1 MKKFKRT
8 ISLLLTFA
16 LLMTTAAFTSVTA
29 FGADLTQDFENVT
42 IDELMSAGWEK
53 WGTTN
58 LTITTVGDTKALEL
72 NDGTGGVKI
81 PLNVESGKI
90 EISFSVLADSANT
103 DVRIPIELTNG
114 TSSEG
119 LIYFAPTQIQET
131 SGAANKIN
139 VPRSNGVWYD
149 VKVTIDDWAA
159 ETKTFTTNVYNQGET
174 VSLGSYTDT
183 YAFDNEY
190 LLIRNWGAST
200 TVSNPIYIDNVSVKE
215 DSQPPVEDELPEGT
229 YLDED
234 FETKSV
240 DTLLTEGWEKSGT
253 TNLTITTV
261 GDTKALELND
271 GTGGVKIPL
280 NAESGKIE
288 ISFSVLADSANTDVR
303 IPIELTNGTS
313 SEGLIYFA
321 RTQIQETSSAANKI
335 NVPRSNGVWYDV
347 KVTID
352 DWAAETKTFTT
363 NVYNQGET
371 VSLGSYTDTYAFSN
385 EYLLIRNWG
394 ASTTV
399 SNPIYIDNVSV
410 KEVVEVP
417 EFENPV
423 KINEDFEDDTTLAD
437 AKADGLKDQAN
448 IDKCGKII
456 DVSGNKAMGLLRSTN
471 TSSGFY
477 YELGEP
483 ITSGKVKLT
492 FRVKAAQTNTLPVS
506 VGDSSS
512 IFAKDLFQ
520 LVNNKTIVGLKKGE
534 NSNSVIAS
542 SYPANE
548 WINVDVLM
556 DLDNDVAAI
565 TIGDVKFDTDFTLEQ
580 LRYVTFRSWWFSSG
594 DDTNYDLFDD
604 IVVQKWVEAPQL
616 YDNGVKLYD
625 LEGAV
630 ITAGVVTPAV
640 SKITLDFGT
649 ELFEDSL
656 TDAVTLTNT
665 AENTTETLTAA
676 NITAQG
682 VCTFETDVLEAET
695 KYILEVST
703 DVKNILGTAMAEA
716 FEYEFTTD
724 AGIKEV
730 ELTTVTKG
738 NSAVSKLSDF
748 TAGASITLNGTYLS
762 FDEAETELAWVIAY
776 FDGDVLKKASVVETS
791 VSGKGLKDITCPATV
806 IADMTDIDKVEI
818 YLWNNMEDIV
828 PYCTG
833 LSY

>member
-1 MKKFKRT
+1 M
-8 ISLLLTFA
+8 
-16 LLMTTAAFTSVTA
+16 
-29 FGADLTQDFENVT
+29 
-42 IDELMSAGWEK
+42 
-53 WGTTN
+53 
-58 LTITTVGDTKALEL
+58 
-72 NDGTGGVKI
+72 
-81 PLNVESGKI
+81 
-90 EISFSVLADSANT
+90 
-103 DVRIPIELTNG
+103 
-114 TSSEG
+114 
-119 LIYFAPTQIQET
+119 
-131 SGAANKIN
+131 
-139 VPRSNGVWYD
+139 
-149 VKVTIDDWAA
+149 
-159 ETKTFTTNVYNQGET
+159 
-174 VSLGSYTDT
+174 
-183 YAFDNEY
+183 
-190 LLIRNWGAST
+190 
-200 TVSNPIYIDNVSVKE
+200 
-215 DSQPPVEDELPEGT
+215 
-229 YLDED
+229 
-234 FETKSV
+234 
-240 DTLLTEGWEKSGT
+240 
-253 TNLTITTV
+253 
-261 GDTKALELND
+261 
-271 GTGGVKIPL
+271 
-280 NAESGKIE
+280 
-288 ISFSVLADSANTDVR
+288 
-303 IPIELTNGTS
+303 
-313 SEGLIYFA
+313 
-321 RTQIQETSSAANKI
+321 
-335 NVPRSNGVWYDV
+335 
-347 KVTID
+347 
-352 DWAAETKTFTT
+352 
-363 NVYNQGET
+363 
-371 VSLGSYTDTYAFSN
+371 
-385 EYLLIRNWG
+385 
-394 ASTTV
+394 